1 MDYCK
6 TLNCRRAQHCHKK
19 SSRTATTPACE
30 SRKSYWRKT
39 FSTLALLTS
48 LASVGGLLTSMPLY
62 AQTDAPQGRITLAL
76 DNADIRDLIQWAQ
89 EVTGKSIIVHPNV
102 KGKVTVM
109 AGEPMTRGEAYE
121 VFLSTLQVYGFAV
134 IEGATSIKVIPD
146 ALAKQSSVPVTGD
159 GGQKTPEDVVVQIV
173 KIKNISATQL
183 VNLLRPL
190 VPQVGHLAAYP
201 ATNALIIADRANN
214 IQKVIDIVRSLD
226 TGSTVDIEL
235 LPMQFASAKD
245 VAEVINKLLPQQA
258 KGAENLSVMLAVDE
272 RSNSLLLTGDLATR
286 SQIRKL
292 VHRLD
297 QPLSGDGN
305 TQVFY
310 LNYSNAAD
318 LVPILES
325 ISGSL
330 KKNQKDKVAVDTEI
344 GIQANESINALVIT
358 APPAML
364 NTMKGVIAKLDR
376 RRAQVLV
383 EALIVEVNEDLGND
397 LGIEWVAN
405 NTDTSLGFRSFPRSP
420 VLNIDPTSGLGAL
433 GSGFTMGYFRGGQMR
448 ALINAL
454 ATETNANILSTPTIM
469 ALDNEEAQILVG
481 SNVPFITGSENREND
496 DPFQTIERKDVG
508 ITLKVKPRV
517 NNNDSVTLEIEQS
530 VENISQ
536 TADVGAADIITN
548 KREIKTRVLIDNN
561 EILVLGGLIRDE
573 AEETESKVPFLGDI
587 PGVGRLFKS
596 TNTKTVKRNLMVFIR
611 PTILNDSAASY
622 EVTRERYDRI
632 KQDQKEF
639 RSKIDSYFVPG
650 KVPQLPPLSTPT
662 GGSAPET
669 LPKTPSGAPAPT
681 PDIPSAGT
689 GESSDGQ
696 TSSGL
701 SNPPNNAGTSGDV

>member
-1 MDYCK
+1 MDYCR
-6 TLNCRRAQHCHKK
+6 TLNCRKT
-19 SSRTATTPACE
+19 SR
-30 SRKSYWRKT
+30 WGKT
-39 FSTLALLTS
+39 FTTLTLLTTLFSAGALLTS
-48 LASVGGLLTSMPLY
+48 TPVLAQS
-62 AQTDAPQGRITLAL
+62 AQGRITLAL

-134 IEGATSIKVIPD
+134 IEGANSIKVIPD
-146 ALAKQSSVPVTGD
+146 ALAKQSSVPVTGNGD
-159 GGQKTPEDVVVQIV
+159 QKTAEDVVVQIV

-214 IQKVIDIVRSLD
+214 IQKVIDIVSSLD

-235 LPMQFASAKD
+235 IPMQFASAKD
-245 VAEVINKLLPQQA
+245 VAEVINKLLPQQQA

-344 GIQANESINALVIT
+344 GIQANESVNALVIT

-405 NTDTSLGFRSFPRSP
+405 NTDTSLGFRSFPRTP
-420 VLNIDPTSGLGAL
+420 VLNIDQNTGLGAL
-433 GSGFTMGYFRGGQMR
+433 GSGFTMGYFSGGQMR

-481 SNVPFITGSENREND
+481 SNVPFITGSEARDND

-548 KREIKTRVLIDNN
+548 KREIKTRVLIDDN

-573 AEETESKVPFLGDI
+573 AEEIESKIPFLGDI
-587 PGVGRLFKS
+587 PGLGRLFKS

-611 PTILNDSAASY
+611 PTILNDSLASY

-650 KVPQLPPLSTPT
+650 KVPQLPPLGTPT
-662 GGSAPET
+662 GSSAPAT

-681 PDIPSAGT
+681 PTIPSAGT
-689 GESSDGQ
+689 GKPADGQ
-696 TSSGL
+696 TNSTLNNTGSSGD
-701 SNPPNNAGTSGDV
+701 A

>member
-1 MDYCK
+1 MGNCRTLICRNRLICRNTLICRHMIKSRNGLRLGK
-6 TLNCRRAQHCHKK
+6 TLTTLTLI
-19 SSRTATTPACE
+19 TALFSAGTLLPSTP
-30 SRKSYWRKT
+30 
-39 FSTLALLTS
+39 
-48 LASVGGLLTSMPLY
+48 VQ
-62 AQTDAPQGRITLAL
+62 AQTQAPQGRITLAL

-102 KGKVTVM
+102 KGKVTVIS
-109 AGEPMTRGEAYE
+109 GEPMTRGEAYE

-146 ALAKQSSVPVTGD
+146 ALAKQSSVPVTGSGD
-159 GGQKTPEDVVVQIV
+159 QKTSEDVVVQIV

-214 IQKVIDIVRSLD
+214 IQKVIDIVSNLD

-235 LPMQFASAKD
+235 IPMQFASAKD
-245 VAEVINKLLPQQA
+245 VAEVINKLLPQQQA
-258 KGAENLSVMLAVDE
+258 KGAENLSIMLAVDE

-344 GIQANESINALVIT
+344 GIQANESVNALVIT

-420 VLNIDPTSGLGAL
+420 VLNIDQSTGLGAL
-433 GSGFTMGYFRGGQMR
+433 GSGFTMGYFSGGQMR

-548 KREIKTRVLIDNN
+548 KREIKTRVLIDDN

-573 AEETESKVPFLGDI
+573 AEETESKVPFFGDI
-587 PGVGRLFKS
+587 PGLGRLFKS

-650 KVPQLPPLSTPT
+650 EVPQLPPLSTPT

-669 LPKTPSGAPAPT
+669 LHKTPSGAPAPT
-681 PDIPSAGT
+681 PSIPSAGT
-689 GESSDGQ
+689 GENADGQ
-696 TSSGL
+696 TSNHLNTTG
-701 SNPPNNAGTSGDV
+701 NSGDA

>member
-1 MDYCK
+1 MEYCR
-6 TLNCRRAQHCHKK
+6 TLNCRNT
-19 SSRTATTPACE
+19 SRWAKAFTALTLLTTL
-30 SRKSYWRKT
+30 
-39 FSTLALLTS
+39 FSTGALLS
-48 LASVGGLLTSMPLY
+48 AAPAQ
-62 AQTDAPQGRITLAL
+62 AQTQSSQGRITLAL

-134 IEGATSIKVIPD
+134 IESANSIKVIPD
-146 ALAKQSSVPVTGD
+146 ALAKQSSVPVTGN
-159 GGQKTPEDVVVQIV
+159 GEQKTAEDVVVQIV

-214 IQKVIDIVRSLD
+214 IQKVIDIVSSLD

-235 LPMQFASAKD
+235 IPMQFASAKD
-245 VAEVINKLLPQQA
+245 VADVINKLLPQQQA

-344 GIQANESINALVIT
+344 GIQANESVNALVIT

-405 NTDTSLGFRSFPRSP
+405 NTDTSLGFRSFPRTP
-420 VLNIDPTSGLGAL
+420 VLNIDQNTGLGAL
-433 GSGFTMGYFRGGQMR
+433 GSGFTMGYFSGGQMR

-481 SNVPFITGSENREND
+481 SNVPFITGSEAREND

-517 NNNDSVTLEIEQS
+517 NNNNSVTLEIEQS

-548 KREIKTRVLIDNN
+548 KREIKTRVLIDDN

-573 AEETESKVPFLGDI
+573 AEEIESKVPFFGDI
-587 PGVGRLFKS
+587 PGLGRLFKS

-611 PTILNDSAASY
+611 PTILNDSLASY

-632 KQDQKEF
+632 KLDQKEF
-639 RSKIDSYFVPG
+639 RSKVDSYFIPG
-650 KVPQLPPLSTPT
+650 QVPQLPPLSTPT
-662 GGSAPET
+662 GSGAPAT
-669 LPKTPSGAPAPT
+669 LPKTPS
-681 PDIPSAGT
+681 IPSADT
-689 GESSDGQ
+689 DKPAEGQ
-696 TSSGL
+696 TSNTL
-701 SNPPNNAGTSGDV
+701 NNTGSSGDA